1 MTIELL
7 LGAGFV
13 AGLLLGVVFREP
25 AYGCAFLITIPVAMF
40 GYIWWW
46 QSQNPDKLRSTSSLE
61 FLFGPLWPSLGAV
74 GGFIAAMLLRSLLRK
89 LR

>member
-1 MTIELL
+1 MTIAML

-13 AGLLLGVVFREP
+13 AGLLLGVAFAEP
-25 AYGCAFLITIPVAMF
+25 AYGCAFLLTVSVAMF

-46 QSQNPDKLRSTSSLE
+46 QSQNPDELRSTSSLD

-74 GGFIAAMLLRSLLRK
+74 GGFLAGVLLRTLFQK